1 MTEEVAQAS
10 NAPAG
15 TVTFLFSDIE
25 GSTRLLQELGDRYA
39 DVLMEQRRLL
49 RSAFKQRGG
58 REIDTAGD
66 AFFVVFDRARDAV
79 AAAVAA
85 QRSLAE
91 YPWPKGEAVRV
102 RMGLHTG
109 EPTFSAGSYIGLDVH
124 RAARI
129 CAAGHGSQILLS
141 QGTCELIQHSLPEG
155 ASLRDLGR
163 HQLKDLQHAERL
175 FQVIVPGLP
184 SEFPPLRTRMGP
196 PNNLPAQ
203 PNELI
208 GRDEEV
214 ETVRQLL
221 LRERVRAVTLTG
233 AGGTGKTR
241 LALQIA
247 SNLTNE
253 FPDGVYFV
261 TLASISDPNLLAS
274 SIAVAL
280 GIREN
285 AARPVLESVME
296 ALQHKHMLLVLDNFE
311 QIVAAATVVVD
322 LLATCP
328 GLKVL
333 VTSRI
338 VLHLSGEHEYQVP
351 PLKLPEIGRLPG
363 TESLERYSAIALF
376 LERARAVKPGF
387 TLSNENAPAVAGICA
402 HLDGL
407 PLAIELAAARIK
419 LLSPQAMLDR
429 LGSRLDFLKGGARD
443 LPARHQTLRQ
453 AIAWS
458 YDLLTEDE
466 KGFFRRLA
474 VFTRGCTLEAVEAV
488 CGADGGLG
496 MDALD
501 GVATL
506 VDKSLLRQEEGPGE
520 EPRFVMLETIRDYGL
535 ESLKAAA
542 DWEFARR
549 AHAAYFLALAEQ
561 AEAELTGPRQSLWL
575 DRLEREHDNLRAAL
589 SWAEEQ
595 GETEI
600 VLRLGGALWRFWLV
614 RGHMRE
620 GRQRLER
627 LLALPGAE
635 ARTSARAK
643 GLHGLGTIVL
653 EISDFAQARPFLDE
667 SLSTWR
673 ELGDK
678 KGTAA
683 ALNTLGW
690 LASQIGDL
698 ATARSLSEEALWRNR
713 ELGEKRGIAVALN
726 NLGAVALHQS
736 EYAAAISLYEE
747 SLALRREIGDRR
759 GFAYV
764 QVWLAWVHVQRGD
777 YARATSILEGAL
789 AVLRELND
797 KQIIS
802 WALAHQGLLA
812 YDLGEN
818 DRAQVLLEES
828 LALGREVGNKLIIA
842 YVLSYLGAVLHG
854 QGNVVLAKTLLEEG
868 VSLSRVMGNAWVFAP
883 AVHSR
888 GSLARAQGD
897 LDRAAALYRESLE
910 LWSKM
915 GTRRGIADCLE
926 GFAGL
931 ALAQGNPA
939 RAVRLSAAAEA
950 IRQAIGAPRPPR
962 KIAEYEQGLATLRR
976 ELGEERFAIA
986 WAEGQA
992 MTLER
997 ACELAGVVEAGN
1009 PE

>member
-1 MTEEVAQAS
+1 MSKEAAQS
-10 NAPAG
+10 SHSPAG

-25 GSTRLLQELGDRYA
+25 GSTRLLQELGDQYA
-39 DVLMEQRRLL
+39 DVLTEQRRLL
-49 RSAFKQRGG
+49 RAAFKEWDG
-58 REIDTAGD
+58 REIDAAGD
-66 AFFVVFDRARDAV
+66 AFFVAFERARDAV

-85 QRSLAE
+85 QRSLAP

-109 EPTFSAGSYIGLDVH
+109 EPTFSAGSYVGLDVH

-129 CAAGHGSQILLS
+129 CAAAHGGQVLLS
-141 QGTCELIQHSLPEG
+141 QTTCELVQHSLPEG

-163 HQLKDLQHAERL
+163 HQLKDLQHPEHL
-175 FQVIVPGLP
+175 FQVIVSGLP
-184 SEFPPLRTRMGP
+184 SEFPPLRTRTSVP
-196 PNNLPAQ
+196 SNLPAQ

-208 GRDEEV
+208 GREEEV

-221 LRERVRAVTLTG
+221 LREAVRAITLTG
-233 AGGTGKTR
+233 PGGTGKTR

-247 SNLTNE
+247 AGLVDK
-253 FPDGVYFV
+253 FPDGAYFV
-261 TLASISDPNLLAS
+261 ALAPISDPNLLAS

-280 GIREN
+280 GIRETP
-285 AARPVLESVME
+285 ARPVLESVKE
-296 ALQHKHMLLVLDNFE
+296 VLQHIHMLLVLDNFE
-311 QIVAAATVVVD
+311 QIVAAAPVVAD
-322 LLATCP
+322 LLAACP
-328 GLKVL
+328 GLKAL

-338 VLHLSGEHEYQVP
+338 VLHLSGEHEYPVP
-351 PLKLPEIGRLPG
+351 PLKLPDIGRLPG
-363 TESLERYSAIALF
+363 TETLERYSGIALF
-376 LERARAVKPGF
+376 IQRARAVKPGF
-387 TLSNENAPAVAGICA
+387 ALTGENATAVARICA

-458 YDLLTEDE
+458 YDLLTEE
-466 KGFFRRLA
+466 EQAFFRRLA
-474 VFTRGCTLEAVEAV
+474 VFTGGCTLEAVEKV
-488 CGADGGLG
+488 CAAAGGLG
-496 MDALD
+496 TDALD
-501 GVATL
+501 AVAAL

-520 EPRFVMLETIRDYGL
+520 DPRFVMLETIREYGF
-535 ESLKAAA
+535 ECLKAAGEGESA
-542 DWEFARR
+542 CH
-549 AHAAYFLALAEQ
+549 AHALYFLGLAEQ

-575 DRLEREHDNLRAAL
+575 DRLESEHDNLRAAL
-589 SWAEEQ
+589 SSAEEY
-595 GETEI
+595 GDLDI
-600 VLRLGGALWRFWLV
+600 GLRLGAALWRFWLV
-614 RGHMRE
+614 RSHMRE
-620 GRQRLER
+620 GRERLER

-667 SLSTWR
+667 SLSIWR

-698 ATARSLSEEALWRNR
+698 ATARSLSEEALSRNR

-736 EYAAAISLYEE
+736 EYAAAIALYEE

-764 QVWLAWVHVQRGD
+764 QVWLAWVHLQRGE
-777 YARATSILEGAL
+777 YARATSILEEAL

-854 QGNVVLAKTLLEEG
+854 QGKVVLATTLLEEG
-868 VSLSRVMGNAWVFAP
+868 VSLSRANGNAWVFAP
-883 AVHSR
+883 ALQSR
-888 GSLARAQGD
+888 GSLACAQGE
-897 LDRAAALYRESLE
+897 LDRAAGLYRESLE

-915 GTRRGIADCLE
+915 GTRRGIAECLE

-931 ALAQGNPA
+931 ALVQGKPGRAA
-939 RAVRLSAAAEA
+939 RLYAAAEDM
-950 IRQAIGAPRPPR
+950 RQHIGAPRPPR
-962 KIAEYEQGLATLRR
+962 RHESYEREVASLRR
-976 ELGEERFAIA
+976 ELGEEEFATA
-986 WAEGQA
+986 WAEGEA
-992 MTLER
+992 MTPEQ
-997 ACELAGVVEAGN
+997 ACEFAG
-1009 PE
+1009 